1 MPVGSLKQILPANK
15 NEIIFAIIA
24 FLSGVLVSCMFLKKK
39 GSLLEGFNA
48 NKHKVKKLEKLQE
61 TKK

>member
-39 GSLLEGFNA
+39 GSLLEGLGNG
-48 NKHKVKKLEKLQE
+48 NVKAKN
-61 TKK
+61 